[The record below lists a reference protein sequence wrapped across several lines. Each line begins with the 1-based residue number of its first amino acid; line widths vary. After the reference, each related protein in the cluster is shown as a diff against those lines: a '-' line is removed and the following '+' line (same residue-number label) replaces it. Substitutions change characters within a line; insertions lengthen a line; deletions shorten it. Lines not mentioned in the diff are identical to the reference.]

1 LKAIDLLVETIGKD
15 DPEIILISGLQVGGL
30 GGSSAYGI
38 SGSHGI
44 CGVGQ
49 VSGIPDFAYAL
60 LESLPEVQTFSNG
73 SYLVPW
79 QKISDFQ
86 QKIKFAYAQKIPS
99 IYGFICNKFKKQV
112 D

>member
-1 LKAIDLLVETIGKD
+1 LKAIDLLFETIGKD

-30 GGSSAYGI
+30 GLGAQPMESVDPMGF
-38 SGSHGI
+38 
-44 CGVGQ
+44 CGGQ

-79 QKISDFQ
+79 KMSDFQ
-86 QKIKFAYAQKIPS
+86 QKKSKICLCPKDPKYLW
-99 IYGFICNKFKKQV
+99 IYMQQT
-112 D
+112 